1 MHPTDQKFTEFFTLS
16 LTKETFAAFPSGIIK
31 AAESPDF
38 LIEITPRKKVGIE
51 VTRIMH
57 RTSAGLALG
66 EEGLQQ
72 LFLEQV
78 KRSVKVVWRGGVWI
92 RLQFGKHYRL
102 TPENFLSNTTAAAS
116 AIRRSAAYLKGR
128 MSTVALNQ
136 DQLPPSLSS
145 VWMGQFSGASG
156 EVWELEHEP
165 LPLMSFCDLVAQ
177 RIASKEEKT
186 SIYMR
191 KRLHQLWLLL
201 YAGVVPE
208 GAIERLASSQTE
220 TSQLWHRI
228 LLLDLKRGKV
238 VTLLG

>member
-1 MHPTDQKFTEFFTLS
+1 MHPADQKFTEFFTLS

-38 LIEITPRKKVGIE
+38 FIEITPRKKVGIE
-51 VTRIMH
+51 VTRIVH
-57 RTSAGLALG
+57 RTSTGLALD
-66 EEGLQQ
+66 EKDLQQ
-72 LFLEQV
+72 LFLEAV
-78 KRSVKVVWRGGVWI
+78 KRNVKVAWRGGIWI

-102 TPENFLSNTTAAAS
+102 TPENFLSNTMAATAA
-116 AIRRSAAYLKGR
+116 IRKSAANLKGR
-128 MSTVALNQ
+128 MSTLALNK

-145 VWMGQFSGASG
+145 VWMGQFSGATG

-165 LPLMSFCDLVAQ
+165 LPLIAFCDLVAQ
-177 RIASKEEKT
+177 RIASKEQKA

-201 YAGVVPE
+201 YAGAVPE
-208 GAIERLASSQTE
+208 GAIERLASTQTE

-228 LLLDLKRGKV
+228 LLLDLQHGKV